1 MECLWRYG
9 LNSRVHLLQ
18 EDMCNS
24 ALPRIT
30 ACENSLA
37 EAEFHDLPLVP
48 EPLGGSAVVADDG
61 DMVLVSPLKTRWK
74 PLVDQVILSTS
85 GEK

>member
-1 MECLWRYG
+1 
-9 LNSRVHLLQ
+9 
-18 EDMCNS
+18 MCNS

-48 EPLGGSAVVADDG
+48 EPLGGSAAVAAA
-61 DMVLVSPLKTRWK
+61 
-74 PLVDQVILSTS
+74 
-85 GEK
+85 